1 MIPRL
6 LHQTIQRS
14 LLNFPIVGVVGA
26 RQTGK
31 TTLAK
36 AIGHEQPEAVVYL
49 DLEVPSDLA
58 KLADAELYLRSHAG
72 SLVIFDEVQRQP
84 ELFPLL
90 RALADVDSRNG
101 KFLVL
106 GSASPALSRQ
116 ASESLA
122 GRIAYHELSPLL
134 LEEVSPSE
142 ENVRKLWLRGGFP
155 RSYLAPGESE
165 SLQWRNNLVQT
176 YLERDI
182 PQFGVSV
189 PATALRRFWQML
201 AHWQGQLW
209 NASTIANSLA
219 VTSPTVKRYMDV
231 LEDTFMVR
239 QLPPY
244 FSNKKKRLVK
254 TPKVYLRDSGLLHAL
269 LRIQSFDDLAAHPAV
284 GASWEGW
291 VVEQILGIV
300 PETWGR
306 SFYRTSAGAEIDL
319 LLEPGGR
326 RPLIALEIKYSLVP
340 RPSRGFWAALA
351 DLQPARGFV
360 VYPGNEYY
368 PIKSDVFALP
378 ITELARLLE

>member
-1 MIPRL
+1 
-6 LHQTIQRS
+6 
-14 LLNFPIVGVVGA
+14 
-26 RQTGK
+26 
-31 TTLAK
+31 
-36 AIGHEQPEAVVYL
+36 
-49 DLEVPSDLA
+49 
-58 KLADAELYLRSHAG
+58 
-72 SLVIFDEVQRQP
+72 
-84 ELFPLL
+84 
-90 RALADVDSRNG
+90 
-101 KFLVL
+101 
-106 GSASPALSRQ
+106 
-116 ASESLA
+116 
-122 GRIAYHELSPLL
+122 
-134 LEEVSPSE
+134 
-142 ENVRKLWLRGGFP
+142 
-155 RSYLAPGESE
+155 
-165 SLQWRNNLVQT
+165 
-176 YLERDI
+176 
-182 PQFGVSV
+182 
-189 PATALRRFWQML
+189 
-201 AHWQGQLW
+201 
-209 NASTIANSLA
+209 
-219 VTSPTVKRYMDV
+219 MDV